1 MNRPTPRPVLMLALA
16 GALALACALGL
27 VGAAAAARPPSR
39 YPLDL
44 ETAIARAYPG
54 TFAGIERSCTVWLN
68 GGRDEYA
75 LATVTLGNGRVGTAG
90 FQFINTA
97 GWFNMWRSHAPTA
110 AVPSGQRAGVAR
122 IVHDIAA
129 RCGARWSP

>member
-1 MNRPTPRPVLMLALA
+1 MNRLTPRTVLM
-16 GALALACALGL
+16 LALACALGL
-27 VGAAAAARPPSR
+27 VGAAAAAPPPSR

-44 ETAIARAYPG
+44 DTAIAKAYPA
-54 TFAGIERSCTVWLN
+54 TFAGIQRSCTVWRN

-75 LATVTLGNGRVGTAG
+75 LATVTLKNGHVGTAG

-97 GWFNMWRSHAPTA
+97 GWFTMWRAHAPTT
-110 AVPSGQRAGVAR
+110 AVPSGQKATVTR